1 MNLTSAKQPFN
12 IAWKLVC
19 SDTHTHTHALQLIR
33 FKTLTPKKWT
43 SERHLSWMKLENWC
57 TWKAAAKWLPMLFY
71 SSFARYSAG
80 QAAATAQWLQSRLLP
95 LPQTLR
101 CSALIPPVYLSLQST
116 IQLLHLARQGHYQVQ
131 TAWGEAELIDLD
143 SWVDWHM
150 KVKIDTGLEPNG
162 SHSAKAL
169 WQVTIHIGKK
179 KSFLRVQTHSPL
191 DSSWP
196 LLKPFETFWDI
207 LRHFGTFR
215 DISRHFETFWA
226 ILSNFEQNWAILSN
240 FEQNW
245 AILSKIEQNWA
256 IFSGLLGSFRA
267 ILRNFLGES
276 CAISSNFEQFFREGL
291 CHFEQFWATFPG
303 RLAPLRAILSNFFGE
318 ACAHYLN
325 NFEQCVSGV
334 ATTFSHCLLIKD
346 NFFFAMFC
354 KMNVLSWNLTF
365 FVAKWIDKFSFVQC

>member
-19 SDTHTHTHALQLIR
+19 SDTHTRSAAHTLQNLDTKEMDIR
-33 FKTLTPKKWT
+33 KTLDLN
-43 SERHLSWMKLENWC
+43 EMENWC

-116 IQLLHLARQGHYQVQ
+116 NQHQHLARQGHYQVQ

-143 SWVDWHM
+143 SWIDWQV

-169 WQVTIHIGKK
+169 WKVTTHIGKK

-196 LLKPFETFWDI
+196 LLKPFETFWN
-207 LRHFGTFR
+207 LLKPCETFW
-215 DISRHFETFWA
+215 DISRHFEQFWTK
-226 ILSNFEQNWAILSN
+226 LSN

-245 AILSKIEQNWA
+245 AILSKIEQ
-256 IFSGLLGSFRA
+256 FFRA
-267 ILRNFLGES
+267 SWG
-276 CAISSNFEQFFREGL
+276 
-291 CHFEQFWATFPG
+291 HFEQFWAIFSG
-303 RLAPLRAILSNFFGE
+303 RLAPLRAILGNFFGE

-334 ATTFSHCLLIKD
+334 ATTFFHCLLIKD
-346 NFFFAMFC
+346 HFFFAMFC
-354 KMNVLSWNLTF
+354 EMNVLSWNLTF
-365 FVAKWIDKFSFVQC
+365 FVAKWIDKFSFFQC

>member
-19 SDTHTHTHALQLIR
+19 SDTHTHTLQLIR

-43 SERHLSWMKLENWC
+43 SERHLTWMKLENWC

-80 QAAATAQWLQSRLLP
+80 QAAAAAKRLQSMLLP

-116 IQLLHLARQGHYQVQ
+116 IQHQHLARQGHYQVQ

-143 SWVDWHM
+143 SWIDWQM

-179 KSFLRVQTHSPL
+179 NYFLRVQTHSPL

-196 LLKPFETFWDI
+196 LLKPFETFWAI
-207 LRHFGTFR
+207 LSK
-215 DISRHFETFWA
+215 IEQYWPILSKIEQFWA
-226 ILSNFEQNWAILSN
+226 KLSNFEQNWEKSSN
-240 FEQNW
+240 F
-245 AILSKIEQNWA
+245 
-256 IFSGLLGSFRA
+256 FGPVGV
-267 ILRNFLGES
+267 
-276 CAISSNFEQFFREGL
+276 ISSNFEQFSRGGL
-291 CHFEQFWATFPG
+291 RHFEQFWAIFSG
-303 RLAPLRAILSNFFGE
+303 RFVPFRTILSNFFGE
-318 ACAHYLN
+318 ACAIAS
-325 NFEQCVSGV
+325 NFEQFFRGGLRPFFEQFWAMCFRGGHD
-334 ATTFSHCLLIKD
+334 FFPLLA
-346 NFFFAMFC
+346 NQRQFFLC
-354 KMNVLSWNLTF
+354 NVL
-365 FVAKWIDKFSFVQC
+365 

>member
-1 MNLTSAKQPFN
+1 MTSAQ
-12 IAWKLVC
+12 
-19 SDTHTHTHALQLIR
+19 HTTNYELDIGKTTVQHCVETGLLRNTHALQLIR

-43 SERHLSWMKLENWC
+43 SERHLTWMKLENWC

-143 SWVDWHM
+143 SWIDWQM

-179 KSFLRVQTHSPL
+179 NL
-191 DSSWP
+191 
-196 LLKPFETFWDI
+196 
-207 LRHFGTFR
+207 
-215 DISRHFETFWA
+215 
-226 ILSNFEQNWAILSN
+226 
-240 FEQNW
+240 
-245 AILSKIEQNWA
+245 
-256 IFSGLLGSFRA
+256 
-267 ILRNFLGES
+267 S
-276 CAISSNFEQFFREGL
+276 CA
-291 CHFEQFWATFPG
+291 
-303 RLAPLRAILSNFFGE
+303 
-318 ACAHYLN
+318 
-325 NFEQCVSGV
+325 
-334 ATTFSHCLLIKD
+334 
-346 NFFFAMFC
+346 C
-354 KMNVLSWNLTF
+354 KHIAL
-365 FVAKWIDKFSFVQC
+365 